1 MPHKRRSTAYQKQ
14 VRFISLMF
22 LVILILAFVGVMLL
36 LNRPPGGYHF

>member
-1 MPHKRRSTAYQKQ
+1 MPHKRRPTVYQNQ

-22 LVILILAFVGVMLL
+22 VVVLILAFVGVIIL